1 MIVVEPALAPVKSPE
16 LLTEATDELTDVQ
29 GFVVAA
35 VGEPNKLE
43 VPPTHKLTFP
53 EIVGFSLTVNNA
65 DVLHPLILVN
75 VIVDVPLATA
85 VTRPFEVTVA
95 TGVSF
100 EIQDKLAAGVVVAD
114 N

>member
-1 MIVVEPALAPVKSPE
+1 MLI
-16 LLTEATDELTDVQ
+16 EATDELTEVQ

-35 VGEPNKLE
+35 VGDPDKFE
-43 VPPTHKLTFP
+43 VPFTHKLTFP
-53 EIVGFSLTVNNA
+53 EIVGFSLTVTNA
-65 DVLHPLILVN
+65 DEVQPLILVN

-95 TGVSF
+95 TSMLF
-100 EIQDKLAAGVVVAD
+100 ETHGWLAAGVVVAD